1 MNKPVKL
8 DDIIDGME
16 MQTGE
21 SSSFLNIRTGKIVTI
36 SDEEPRAA
44 EEDKSIDMFPEWQH
58 ELINIAKGILNKI
71 GDGSL
76 FDNTLVDNWRHIL
89 FS

>member
-16 MQTGE
+16 MQTDK
-21 SSSFLNIRTGKIVTI
+21 SLSFLNIRTGEIVTI
-36 SDEEPRAA
+36 SDEESRAA

-58 ELINIAKGILNKI
+58 ELINIAKEILHNH
-71 GDGSL
+71 DPLCS
-76 FDNTLVDNWRHIL
+76 
-89 FS
+89 

>member
-21 SSSFLNIRTGKIVTI
+21 SSSFLNIRNGEIVTI
-36 SDEEPRAA
+36 SDEESRTA
-44 EEDKSIDMFPEWQH
+44 EEDKSIDIFPEW
-58 ELINIAKGILNKI
+58 
-71 GDGSL
+71 
-76 FDNTLVDNWRHIL
+76 
-89 FS
+89 